1 MSQHLSSD
9 GIEEE
14 VLQLTTVQIQTP
26 PDMSSNLRSV
36 PGGEVAVHHGLCF
49 IQSSQSSD
57 ILSLLLCSVQLHLIM
72 RKNAEHPL
80 FSQIK

>member
-26 PDMSSNLRSV
+26 PDTSSNLRSV
-36 PGGEVAVHHGLCF
+36 PGREVAVHHGLCF
-49 IQSSQSSD
+49 IQSSD
-57 ILSLLLCSVQLHLIM
+57 ILLLLLCSVQLHLIM